1 MRTLCFC
8 ILSIASNIH
17 TADNNDY
24 LRKVTWEE
32 CKVLVLSAPECI
44 NVRFLEREV
53 TCGSIHIVHP
63 LKKCL
68 DDFKGQIKQRKG
80 HERFSFECADSLT
93 YRSKQRYDRVIMQGT
108 LDMVTDLREYKK
120 GLSTCKVALKDH
132 GMAVVSHRVCGDF
145 SFREDIK
152 RVLAKYTLSEGM
164 LPEKRSFDDILHA
177 IKEVGLT
184 DYDFQFQEE
193 TEGFDGDSQFIFNHM
208 DLLSDVP
215 EAKRYNFWKEVLN
228 RARTRG
234 VIAVEK
240 PISSLNLKVEQTV
253 ARMILKRSTPTPT
266 KHSN

>member
-53 TCGSIHIVHP
+53 ICGEVHIVHP
-63 LKKCL
+63 SERLLNCLKE
-68 DDFKGQIKQRKG
+68 QTKQSKG
-80 HERFSFECADSLT
+80 HEFSFECADSLT

-108 LDMVTDLREYKK
+108 LDMVTDLREYIKA
-120 GLSTCKVALKDH
+120 LSTCKAALEDH
-132 GMAVVSHRVCGDF
+132 GVVVVSHRVCGDF
-145 SFREDIK
+145 SFREDIR
-152 RVLAKYTLSEGM
+152 RVLAHYALSESM
-164 LPEKRSFDDILHA
+164 LPEKRSSDDILHT

-193 TEGFDGDSQFIFNHM
+193 TEGFDGEMPFMINYA
-208 DLLSDVP
+208 DLVPAVSRADCCAFWRKVLGSAKKRGAITVGKPLS
-215 EAKRYNFWKEVLN
+215 
-228 RARTRG
+228 
-234 VIAVEK
+234 
-240 PISSLNLKVEQTV
+240 SSTLIVEQTV
-253 ARMILKRSTPTPT
+253 VRMILKRSTPT